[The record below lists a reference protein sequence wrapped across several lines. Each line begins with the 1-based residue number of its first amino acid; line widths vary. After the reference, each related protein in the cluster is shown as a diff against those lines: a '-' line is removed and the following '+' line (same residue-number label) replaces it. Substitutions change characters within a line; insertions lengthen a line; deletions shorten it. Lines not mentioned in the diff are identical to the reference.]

1 MSAHPKFSIITVV
14 YNNVRDI
21 EHTLKSVVNQSYDH
35 IEYIVIDGQSTD
47 GTLEIIQKYRDKITV
62 LLSEKDKGIYD
73 AMNKGLAL
81 ATGDYVLFLNSG
93 DELIFL

>member
-35 IEYIVIDGQSTD
+35 I
-47 GTLEIIQKYRDKITV
+47 
-62 LLSEKDKGIYD
+62 
-73 AMNKGLAL
+73 
-81 ATGDYVLFLNSG
+81 
-93 DELIFL
+93 